1 MAGWDVIQQG
11 AGRLGW
17 TLEDAGEKTI
27 LAMRACE
34 DDIAAQM
41 ASL

>member
-1 MAGWDVIQQG
+1 RQG
-11 AGRLGW
+11 AERLGW
-17 TLEDAGEKTI
+17 ELDRLLDSTLQ
-27 LAMRACE
+27 AMRACE